1 VCRRAPIDEADL
13 PDWLADHIDDS
24 VLLAVVGK
32 GGWRYAA
39 AFYRGCFVK
48 ACEREANQKEE
59 ISRLEADIRHLRHQ
73 LFGRKSESQNHSE
86 QVTTDSEY
94 ETAQDAGAG
103 RLQPK
108 RKRGAQ
114 PGHQGHPRKQRLQLP
129 QVHCTLTLSEKDKC
143 CSQCGLPYAEFPA
156 RHSSRIEY
164 KITIYEVRFEH
175 ERACKGCQCPR
186 SPGIVEAAAPPS
198 VIPRSSYGTSV
209 WLEVLLDKYYLHH
222 PCNHFARAWSLREA
236 GGMSTGVLN
245 GGLRRLQPLFEPIYE
260 LIVERN
266 QLAGFWHADETGWPV
281 YGEPRQIHGRE
292 RWQLWVFRAKDAVV
306 YIIRPSR
313 ATEVPMDHFPEDV
326 IGVLVVDRYS
336 AYKKLANEYE
346 GIILVFCWAHV
357 RRDFL
362 GASKKYDSELEP
374 WALSWI
380 GEIGELYRRY
390 ESREK
395 KLEASSEEHPGL
407 CLEAKVVVVANE
419 EQQSLQEQV
428 EKMKKR
434 WEEEL
439 AELENAQ
446 ASSAR
451 KPGKGAKAKRER
463 NRELAHREEKAKVLR
478 SLRRHWCGLTLFLD
492 FPDIPLDNNAGERSL
507 RGGAVGRKNYYGSGA
522 QWSVQLTEYL
532 FSLFATLEACGLNV
546 RTWLSHFLDH
556 CASLGGKVP
565 DKEDIKEWMPWNMT
579 ETRHQEMSHPLA
591 MPPPEWESITIETKK
606 SASGAD
612 VILAN
617 TS

>member
-86 QVTTDSEY
+86 LVATDSEY
-94 ETAQDAGAG
+94 ETAQDASAG
-103 RLQPK
+103 
-108 RKRGAQ
+108 
-114 PGHQGHPRKQRLQLP
+114 
-129 QVHCTLTLSEKDKC
+129 
-143 CSQCGLPYAEFPA
+143 
-156 RHSSRIEY
+156 
-164 KITIYEVRFEH
+164 
-175 ERACKGCQCPR
+175 
-186 SPGIVEAAAPPS
+186 
-198 VIPRSSYGTSV
+198 
-209 WLEVLLDKYYLHH
+209 
-222 PCNHFARAWSLREA
+222 
-236 GGMSTGVLN
+236 
-245 GGLRRLQPLFEPIYE
+245 
-260 LIVERN
+260 
-266 QLAGFWHADETGWPV
+266 
-281 YGEPRQIHGRE
+281 
-292 RWQLWVFRAKDAVV
+292 
-306 YIIRPSR
+306 
-313 ATEVPMDHFPEDV
+313 
-326 IGVLVVDRYS
+326 
-336 AYKKLANEYE
+336 
-346 GIILVFCWAHV
+346 
-357 RRDFL
+357 
-362 GASKKYDSELEP
+362 
-374 WALSWI
+374 
-380 GEIGELYRRY
+380 
-390 ESREK
+390 
-395 KLEASSEEHPGL
+395 
-407 CLEAKVVVVANE
+407 
-419 EQQSLQEQV
+419 
-428 EKMKKR
+428 R

-439 AELENAQ
+439 AELENEQ
-446 ASSAR
+446 ASSAS

-463 NRELAHREEKAKVLR
+463 NRELAHRKEKAKVLR

-546 RTWLSHFLDH
+546 RSWLSHFLDH